1 MVNQKAAIINTAADN
16 IVKDYAENIRF
27 AKTNESY
34 WKGTALGTRIDLGN
48 IKLTKE
54 NEQYEVEIPV
64 EFHNKLKRYNG
75 FNDSE
80 PLEETFEEYWLVLT
94 YNEKSKQWII
104 DEVKDYYS
112 LNDEFMKGNDV
123 VKSDFK

>member
-1 MVNQKAAIINTAADN
+1 M
-16 IVKDYAENIRF
+16 
-27 AKTNESY
+27 
-34 WKGTALGTRIDLGN
+34 
-48 IKLTKE
+48 
-54 NEQYEVEIPV
+54 EIPV

-80 PLEETFEEYWLVLT
+80 PIEETFEEYWLVLT

-104 DEVKDYYS
+104 DDVKDYYS
-112 LNDEFMKGNDV
+112 YNDEFMKGNDV

>member
-1 MVNQKAAIINTAADN
+1 MTSIINTAADN
-16 IVKDYAENIRF
+16 IVKDYAENIQF
-27 AKTNESY
+27 TKTNESY

-54 NEQYEVEIPV
+54 NEQYEEENPV

-80 PLEETFEEYWLVLT
+80 PIEETFEEYWLVLT
-94 YNEKSKQWII
+94 YNETSKQWII

-112 LNDEFMKGNDV
+112 YNDEFMKGKDV